1 MSIRQYYELRAAEKA
16 SDLSHRLRLFFS
28 KSYLENRSYYQSM
41 GQLWLA
47 LTAVVVGAIFFALV
61 HAKFR
66 MLLMAKI
73 GSSSSVSLFLGLM
86 GLYLLTAIVSKVS
99 AHFDELNS
107 FREFQKM
114 LEAESLFFPR
124 VPAIR
129 WGDRETIVLTDL
141 KELDVVPLAAFRAQQ
156 GSASIVALGSKPS
169 LSSTVVHVDFKAKRK
184 TANI

>member
-16 SDLSHRLRLFFS
+16 SDLSYRFRFFFS

-41 GQLWLA
+41 GHLWLA
-47 LTAVVVGAIFFALV
+47 LTVVSLGALFLALV
-61 HAKFR
+61 HGKFR
-66 MLLMAKI
+66 MLVMAKI
-73 GSSSSVSLFLGLM
+73 SASTSASFFLSLM
-86 GLYLLTAIVSKVS
+86 GLYLLTAVVSKVL

-124 VPAIR
+124 VPAVR

-156 GSASIVALGSKPS
+156 G
-169 LSSTVVHVDFKAKRK
+169 
-184 TANI
+184 